1 MKMEQLKLLGNV
13 IEFPKNKD
21 FKNKEMENKFYV
33 ATKLLKIIIEHGH
46 DFNITVTREA
56 ALEIVNEQSKNKLKD
71 LLVISTSKEFERES
85 KYKSK
90 SYFFVN
96 GDEF

>member
-1 MKMEQLKLLGNV
+1 MKAEQLKLLGKV

-33 ATKLLKIIIEHGH
+33 ATELLKEIIKHGH
-46 DFNITVTREA
+46 EFNITVTRDA
-56 ALEIVNEQSKNKLKD
+56 ASEILKEQSKNKLKD
-71 LLVISTSKEFERES
+71 LLVISTSEEFERES

-90 SYFFVN
+90 SYFFIN